1 MTTVAE
7 IEVSELTQNPAW
19 LRIKTAATELQPLQS
34 ANGGKL
40 VWKVEGDR
48 LHAQPIE
55 VGLAS
60 GERVWLSRDRT
71 KDKLWKLR
79 EMLKEARRQGLAL
92 ATYDMTVD
100 RNYVGRSAEAE
111 PAP

>member
-1 MTTVAE
+1 M
-7 IEVSELTQNPAW
+7 
-19 LRIKTAATELQPLQS
+19 
-34 ANGGKL
+34 
-40 VWKVEGDR
+40 
-48 LHAQPIE
+48 
-55 VGLAS
+55 
-60 GERVWLSRDRT
+60 WLSRDRT